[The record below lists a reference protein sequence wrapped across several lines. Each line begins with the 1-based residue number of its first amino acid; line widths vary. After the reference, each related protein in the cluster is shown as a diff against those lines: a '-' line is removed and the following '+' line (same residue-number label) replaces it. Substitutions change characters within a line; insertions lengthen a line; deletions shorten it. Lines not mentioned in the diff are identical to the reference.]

1 MDKIKIRKGLDI
13 RLAGAPSKQL
23 ERFEPTSCAIT
34 PTDFI
39 GVLPKLHVEEG
50 DDVKAG
56 SVLFHDKNNEQIVF
70 TSPVSGK
77 VKSIV
82 RGEKRAILEVIV
94 ENDGKNE
101 SIDFGASDTFQETS
115 LQQIRNEI
123 IDKMLRSGVWPMLR
137 QRPFA
142 TIANPND
149 RPKHI
154 FVSMFDTSPLAPDND
169 YIIENQYDAL
179 NTGINVLS
187 KLTDG
192 NVFINVSANSTTC
205 TDAMKSIDGHVNN
218 VIVTE
223 FSGPHPAGDVG
234 TQINAIS
241 PINKGETLWYC
252 YPQDVITIGKLFL
265 TGKYDSTRIIAM
277 TGSGVKKPHYYQTR
291 IGADL
296 TPILNIDENA
306 RVISGNVLTGTNITG
321 DKYLC
326 FHDTQVTVIPEGNEY
341 RLFGWLAPNFKR
353 YTSTNT
359 MFSSLFKKK
368 TYDFDTNT
376 NGDTRPYIMTGQFER
391 VFPFDIY
398 PMQLIK
404 ACLAKDIDEMEELGI
419 YEVDAEDF
427 ALCEVIDPSKT
438 PIQQIIREGLEFIRK
453 ETK

>member
-1 MDKIKIRKGLDI
+1 MDKIKIKKGLDI

-23 ERFEPTSCAIT
+23 ERFEPTSCAIK

-50 DDVKAG
+50 DEVKAG
-56 SVLFHDKNNEQIVF
+56 SVLFHDKNNENIVF

-77 VKSIV
+77 VRAIV
-82 RGEKRAILEVIV
+82 RGEKRAILEVVV
-94 ENDGKNE
+94 ESDGKNDA
-101 SIDFGASDTFQETS
+101 IDFSD
-115 LQQIRNEI
+115 
-123 IDKMLRSGVWPMLR
+123 IDNPIDRMLRSGVWPMLR
-137 QRPFA
+137 QRPYA

-154 FVSMFDTSPLAPDND
+154 FVSTFDTAPLAPDYN
-169 YIIENQYDAL
+169 YIIENQSEAL
-179 NTGINVLS
+179 IAGINVLS

-192 NVFINVSANSTTC
+192 NVYVNVCRDARPCVS
-205 TDAMKSIDGHVNN
+205 TDAKN
-218 VIVTE
+218 VVVTE
-223 FSGPHPAGDVG
+223 FSGPHPAGNVG

-241 PINKGETLWYC
+241 PINKGETVWYC
-252 YPQDVITIGKLFL
+252 YPQDVITIGNLFL

-277 TGSGVKKPHYYQTR
+277 TGSAAKNPHYYQTR
-291 IGADL
+291 IGGDIS
-296 TPILNIDENA
+296 PILDIEENA

-321 DKYLC
+321 DKHLC
-326 FHDTQVTVIPEGNEY
+326 FHDSQVTVIPEGNEY
-341 RLFGWLAPNFKR
+341 KLFGWLRPITKR
-353 YTSTNT
+353 FT
-359 MFSSLFKKK
+359 
-368 TYDFDTNT
+368 DTNT
-376 NGDTRPYIMTGQFER
+376 NGDTRPYIMTGEFER

-404 ACLAKDIDEMEELGI
+404 ACLIKDIDQMEELGI

-453 ETK
+453 ETN

>member
-1 MDKIKIRKGLDI
+1 MDKIKIKKGLDI

-23 ERFEPTSCAIT
+23 ERFEPTSCAIK

-50 DDVKAG
+50 DEVKAG
-56 SVLFHDKNNEQIVF
+56 SVLFHDKNNENIVF

-77 VKSIV
+77 VKAIV
-82 RGEKRAILEVIV
+82 RGEKRAILEVVV
-94 ENDGKNE
+94 ESDGKNDT
-101 SIDFGASDTFQETS
+101 IDFSD
-115 LQQIRNEI
+115 
-123 IDKMLRSGVWPMLR
+123 IDNPIDRMLRSGVWPMLR
-137 QRPFA
+137 QRPYA

-154 FVSMFDTSPLAPDND
+154 FVSTFDTAPLAPDYN
-169 YIIENQYDAL
+169 YIIENQSEAL
-179 NTGINVLS
+179 IAGINVLS

-192 NVFINVSANSTTC
+192 NVYVNVCRDARPCVS
-205 TDAMKSIDGHVNN
+205 TDAKN
-218 VIVTE
+218 VVVTE
-223 FSGPHPAGDVG
+223 FEGPHPAGNVG

-241 PINKGETLWYC
+241 PINKGEIVWYC
-252 YPQDVITIGKLFL
+252 YPQDVITIGNLFL

-277 TGSGVKKPHYYQTR
+277 TGSAAKKPHYYQTR
-291 IGADL
+291 IGADIS
-296 TPILNIDENA
+296 TILHIDENA

-321 DKYLC
+321 DKHLC
-326 FHDTQVTVIPEGNEY
+326 FHDSQVTVIPEGNEY
-341 RLFGWLAPNFKR
+341 KLFGWLRPITKR
-353 YTSTNT
+353 FT
-359 MFSSLFKKK
+359 
-368 TYDFDTNT
+368 DTNT
-376 NGDTRPYIMTGQFER
+376 NGDTRPYIMTGEFER

-404 ACLAKDIDEMEELGI
+404 ACLIKDIDQMEELGI

-453 ETK
+453 ETN

>member
-1 MDKIKIRKGLDI
+1 MAKIKIRKGKDI
-13 RLAGAPSKQL
+13 RLAGMPSKHL
-23 ERFEPTSCAIT
+23 ECFEPTSCAIK

-50 DDVKAG
+50 DEVKVG
-56 SVLFHDKNNEQIVF
+56 SVLFHDKNSENIVF

-77 VKSIV
+77 VKAIV

-94 ENDGKNE
+94 ESDGKNE
-101 SIDFGASDTFQETS
+101 AIDFSSIE
-115 LQQIRNEI
+115 NP

-154 FVSMFDTSPLAPDND
+154 FVSMFDTAPLAPDND
-169 YIIENQYDAL
+169 YIIENQENAL
-179 NTGINVLS
+179 KAGINVLS

-192 NVFINVSANSTTC
+192 NVYINVNTNSTTSKEAINRIS
-205 TDAMKSIDGHVNN
+205 TDINN

-223 FSGPHPAGDVG
+223 FEGPHPAGNVG

-241 PINKGETLWYC
+241 PINKGEIVWYC
-252 YPQDVITIGKLFL
+252 YPQDVITIGNLFL
-265 TGKYDSTRIIAM
+265 TGKFDSTRIVAT
-277 TGSGVKKPHYYQTR
+277 TGSGIKNPHYYKTR
-291 IGADL
+291 IGADI
-296 TPILNIDENA
+296 TPILNIAENM
-306 RVISGNVLTGTNITG
+306 RVISGNVLTGTNITNNG
-321 DKYLC
+321 YLC
-326 FHDTQVTVIPEGNEY
+326 FHDSQVTVIPEGNEY
-341 RLFGWLAPNFKR
+341 KLFGWLRPVFKR
-353 YTSTNT
+353 FT
-359 MFSSLFKKK
+359 
-368 TYDFDTNT
+368 DTNT
-376 NGDTRPYIMTGQFER
+376 NGDTRPYIMTGDFER

-404 ACLAKDIDEMEELGI
+404 ACLIKDIDQMEELGI

-453 ETK
+453 ETN

>member
-1 MDKIKIRKGLDI
+1 MDKIKIKKGLDI

-23 ERFEPTSCAIT
+23 ERFEPTSCAIK

-50 DDVKAG
+50 DEVKAG
-56 SVLFHDKNNEQIVF
+56 SVLFHDKNNENIVF

-77 VKSIV
+77 VKAIV

-94 ENDGKNE
+94 ESDGKNDA
-101 SIDFGASDTFQETS
+101 IDFSD
-115 LQQIRNEI
+115 
-123 IDKMLRSGVWPMLR
+123 IDNPIDRMLRSGVWPMLR
-137 QRPFA
+137 QRPYA

-154 FVSMFDTSPLAPDND
+154 FVSTFDTAPLAPDND
-169 YIIENQYDAL
+169 YIIENHIDAF
-179 NTGINVLS
+179 NAGVNVLS

-192 NVFINVSANSTTC
+192 NVYINVRRDVPWRVSTN
-205 TDAMKSIDGHVNN
+205 AQN
-218 VIVTE
+218 VVVTE
-223 FSGPHPAGDVG
+223 FSGPHPAGNVG

-241 PINKGETLWYC
+241 PINKGETVWYC
-252 YPQDVITIGKLFL
+252 YPQDVITIGNLFL

-277 TGSGVKKPHYYQTR
+277 TGSAAKNPHYYQTR
-291 IGADL
+291 IGADIS
-296 TPILNIDENA
+296 TILHIDENA

-321 DKYLC
+321 DKHLC
-326 FHDTQVTVIPEGNEY
+326 FHDSQVTVIPEGNEY
-341 RLFGWLAPNFKR
+341 KLFGWLRPITKR
-353 YTSTNT
+353 FT
-359 MFSSLFKKK
+359 
-368 TYDFDTNT
+368 DTNT
-376 NGDTRPYIMTGQFER
+376 NGDTRPYIMTGEFER
-391 VFPFDIY
+391 IFPFDIY

-404 ACLAKDIDEMEELGI
+404 ACLIKDIDQMEELGI

-453 ETK
+453 ETN